1 MFVEES
7 EAFKSQTDPVIDHI
21 LQCWRSQFWKTNSV
35 MEAANFVFFLRSAS
49 AYGCPSEVI

>member
-35 MEAANFVFFLRSAS
+35 MEAANFVFFLRSVS